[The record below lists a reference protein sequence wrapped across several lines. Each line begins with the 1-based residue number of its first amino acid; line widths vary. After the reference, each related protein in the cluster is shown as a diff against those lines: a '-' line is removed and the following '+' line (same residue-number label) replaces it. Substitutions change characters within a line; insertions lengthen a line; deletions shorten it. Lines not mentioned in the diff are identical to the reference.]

1 MIPALSHNFCPPRG
15 ITSSEGTAQQEPPPP
30 AVPPASGALAFRG
43 AQEEALLEPN
53 SRDAYVRESPLSR
66 DPFPYAV

>member
-15 ITSSEGTAQQEPPPP
+15 ITSSEGTAQWEPPPP
-30 AVPPASGALAFRG
+30 IVPTASGDLAFRG

-53 SRDAYVRESPLSR
+53 SRDVHVRESPLRR